1 MNNEYM
7 KEILN
12 NITGIYQE
20 DGYYLIL
27 YKNDKL
33 CYIDLDNFNIDIDK
47 ITSKRKE
54 KYYLNKIINALID
67 DIQNNYLYNDF
78 LEDKEI

>member
-1 MNNEYM
+1 M
-7 KEILN
+7 IL
-12 NITGIYQE
+12 IIMTGQQNQT
-20 DGYYLIL
+20 YLIL

-67 DIQNNYLYNDF
+67 EIQNNYLYFDY
-78 LEDKEI
+78 LEDKEKY

>member
-1 MNNEYM
+1 M
-7 KEILN
+7 KTKDFTYIWQGD
-12 NITGIYQE
+12 TT
-20 DGYYLIL
+20 YLIL

-67 DIQNNYLYNDF
+67 EIQNNYLYFDY
-78 LEDKEI
+78 LEDKEKY